1 MELIRTVEGFRRARE
16 RARAAGALGF
26 VPTMGFLHRGHISLV
41 ERARGENEVVA
52 ASIFV
57 NPAQFAPD
65 EDFAAYP
72 RDLDR
77 DLAMLEAAGCD
88 LVFHPTPEEM
98 YPPPEQD
105 VYVVP
110 GDIAERLEGA
120 VRPGHFRGVA
130 TVVLK
135 LLNIVQP
142 DRSYFGQKDGQQVAV
157 VRRMARDLNVPGEIV
172 VAPTVREADGLAMS
186 SRNTY
191 LSVEERQAAPVVYRA
206 LTAAMELYR
215 SGEAGADA
223 LRGVIQTLLESE
235 PLIASIDYVSVADP
249 LTLVE
254 LAGDAVDGAM
264 ASTAVR
270 LGRTRLLDNVILT
283 RSEAGGE

>member
-1 MELIRTVEGFRRARE
+1 M
-16 RARAAGALGF
+16 AA
-26 VPTMGFLHRGHISLV
+26 
-41 ERARGENEVVA
+41 
-52 ASIFV
+52 
-57 NPAQFAPD
+57 
-65 EDFAAYP
+65 
-72 RDLDR
+72 
-77 DLAMLEAAGCD
+77 
-88 LVFHPTPEEM
+88 
-98 YPPPEQD
+98 
-105 VYVVP
+105 
-110 GDIAERLEGA
+110 RLEGA

-135 LLNIVQP
+135 LLNIIQP

-191 LSVEERQAAPVVYRA
+191 LSAEERQAAPVVYRA

-215 SGEAGADA
+215 SGEARADA